1 MASAD
6 GRTGRRAAALIRV
19 RPTGS
24 THTAHAAVAAATA
37 GATLTAIGAS
47 GSLATVRATAA
58 LVALVAIR
66 MRVSA
71 TAARGSRH
79 GCVRC
84 RVRSRRNRLTI
95 GNRRGLRGFPGVG
108 QGHIRRGVRSGRDRR
123 SGGRR
128 IAIG

>member
-47 GSLATVRATAA
+47 GSLATVRATA
-58 LVALVAIR
+58 ALVAIR